1 MGARAHVLGVDV
13 DRLGMRET
21 VERCRELVEAGR
33 PSQHVCVNAAKLV
46 ALQRDERLRDIVA
59 DCDLVS
65 ADGQAVVWAA
75 RLLRQPLPERVAG
88 IDLMHE
94 LLSVAE
100 REGWRV
106 YFLGARQEVLERA
119 VGRIRGRH
127 PRLEVVGAR
136 NGYFTTAEEPA
147 VCDEIRAAR
156 PHLLFV
162 AMSSPRKEYWLGEHA
177 RALGVPFSM
186 GVGGALDV
194 EAGVARRAPRW
205 LQRAGLE
212 WLFRLLQDPRRLLG
226 RYLLGNARFLAL
238 VCRELLRPRGRKEA
252 A

>member
-1 MGARAHVLGVDV
+1 MAGRTHLLGAEV
-13 DRLGMRET
+13 DRLDMRET
-21 VERCRELVEAGR
+21 VERCRELVEAGG

-46 ALQRDERLRDIVA
+46 AMQRDERLRSIVA
-59 DCDLVS
+59 RCDLVS

-94 LLSVAE
+94 LLALAE
-100 REGWRV
+100 QEGWRV
-106 YFLGARQEVLERA
+106 YFLGARPEVLERA
-119 VGRIRGRH
+119 VARIRERH
-127 PRLEVVGAR
+127 PRLEVAGAR
-136 NGYFTTAEEPA
+136 DGYFTPEEEPE
-147 VCDEIRAAR
+147 VRESVRTAR

-162 AMSSPRKEYWLGEHA
+162 AMSSPHKEYWLGEHA
-177 RALGVPFSM
+177 RALAVPLSM

-194 EAGVARRAPRW
+194 EAGIARRAPVW
-205 LQRAGLE
+205 MQRVGLE

-226 RYLLGNARFLAL
+226 RYTVGNARFLAL
-238 VCRELLRPRGRKEA
+238 VLQELVRPRARREA